1 MVKENYMVPV
11 KEWYFADYFAELYL
25 GDFSIT
31 EKVKLSSEIYQSLQ
45 DGTLTLSQVKADII
59 VLETWAKF
67 ANHQESSIQIIPDQ
81 SLRVCLDNSTGNGY
95 NRSILNKLKELK

>member
-45 DGTLTLSQVKADII
+45 YGTLTLSQLKAD
-59 VLETWAKF
+59 
-67 ANHQESSIQIIPDQ
+67 
-81 SLRVCLDNSTGNGY
+81 
-95 NRSILNKLKELK
+95 

>member
-1 MVKENYMVPV
+1 MVKENHMVPV
-11 KEWYFADYFAELYL
+11 KEWYFANYFAELYH

-67 ANHQESSIQIIPDQ
+67 ANH
-81 SLRVCLDNSTGNGY
+81 
-95 NRSILNKLKELK
+95 